1 MAGRPKAIIDWEKV
15 DKMLQAGC
23 TGTEVA
29 AALGYHPDTLY
40 NACKRVHKMDFSAYS
55 QAKRAHG
62 DQLLRTAQYSKAM
75 SGDTTMQIW
84 LGKQRLGQSDKKE
97 IKQDIKA
104 SIASDYADLIA
115 EADKEG

>member
-1 MAGRPKAIIDWEKV
+1 MAGRPKAIIDWKKV
-15 DKMLQAGC
+15 DQMLQAAC
-23 TGTEVA
+23 TGPEIA

-40 NACKRVHKMDFSAYS
+40 NVCKRDHKTDFSAYS

-62 DQLLRTAQYSKAM
+62 DLLLKTAQFKKAM
-75 SGDTTMQIW
+75 DGDNTMQIW